1 MDITQELTQQAA
13 TFVFKGA
20 FTFSDHEDIKGVLD
34 ACQPPVEQVTLDFRA
49 VNFVDSAALGMLL
62 LVKDEAE
69 KHSIKLS
76 IRGAQEQPMQ
86 MFQISR
92 FNELFDLVA

>member
-1 MDITQELTQQAA
+1 MDIAQEISQQSA
-13 TFVFKGA
+13 TFVLKGA

-34 ACQPPVEQVTLDFRA
+34 AFQPPIEQVTLDFRA

-76 IRGAQEQPMQ
+76 ILGAQEQPMQ
-86 MFQISR
+86 MFQLSR
-92 FNELFDLVA
+92 FNELFDLVS